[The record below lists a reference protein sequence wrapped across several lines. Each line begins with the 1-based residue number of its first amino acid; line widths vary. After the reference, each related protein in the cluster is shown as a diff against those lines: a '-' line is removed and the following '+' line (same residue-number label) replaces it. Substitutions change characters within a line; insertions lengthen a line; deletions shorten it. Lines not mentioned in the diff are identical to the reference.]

1 MVNFLFKCQ
10 PACRLTFHYTD
21 DINIS
26 HVGVLEAELN
36 LYVNQMYTIVTSLYL
51 NMAMNNSMDA
61 LFAYLSPMLFTIHQC
76 VPVESTVFF
85 SSEL

>member
-1 MVNFLFKCQ
+1 MFKCQ

-21 DINIS
+21 DTNIF

-36 LYVNQMYTIVTSLYL
+36 PYVNQMHMLVTSFYL
-51 NMAMNNSMDA
+51 NLAANNSMDV
-61 LFAYLSPMLFTIHQC
+61 LFAYLSPMLFTVHQC